1 MSGPVSTTDAPP
13 AVADCGHPSAP
24 CVEVTDSRDEQVG
37 QIRVRRAL
45 PRKGRRTVGAWCFA
59 DHMGPADVTENS
71 GLDVGP
77 HPHIGL
83 QNLMTS
89 GGAVSHAEEATG
101 HYRGTLE
108 GIQLWVALPEAT
120 RHGGAAF
127 EHHAQLPQS
136 ELDGGVATVLVGAT
150 RFPSGRRVGPNAAR
164 VAVRRVRCA
173 ACGPYGRGSILFHGF
188 SSRRRPV
195 AALQRR
201 HTTVTR
207 SASRPV
213 AGCTSSQS
221 MCEKRLSPA
230 LFTGRPHSVW
240 LVPGSQA

>member
-1 MSGPVSTTDAPP
+1 MRSISERPRNQSRALKLEIHFGQGALVGVVRSLMAQVGLRGPVASAMFTVLRLTNDQILENATGWVRRHRRGPAKSSPSTCCTGRSTGSRWEPWPTRSPVGTDPVP
-13 AVADCGHPSAP
+13 VSGTRPCVPVGRPMSAP
-24 CVEVTDSRDEQVG
+24 YPGVDRRSLNAQSSCTPPVSR
-37 QIRVRRAL
+37 A
-45 PRKGRRTVGAWCFA
+45 
-59 DHMGPADVTENS
+59 ADVS
-71 GLDVGP
+71 
-77 HPHIGL
+77 
-83 QNLMTS
+83 
-89 GGAVSHAEEATG
+89 A
-101 HYRGTLE
+101 R
-108 GIQLWVALPEAT
+108 T
-120 RHGGAAF
+120 R
-127 EHHAQLPQS
+127 P
-136 ELDGGVATVLVGAT
+136 
-150 RFPSGRRVGPNAAR
+150 R

-173 ACGPYGRGSILFHGF
+173 ACGPYGRGSILVHGF

>member
-150 RFPSGRRVGPNAAR
+150 RFPSGRRVGPNAATGGRSSSEVCRLRPLRAR
-164 VAVRRVRCA
+164 VDPLPRLLVAPAAGGGVAAPTHHGHAVGVA
-173 ACGPYGRGSILFHGF
+173 A
-188 SSRRRPV
+188 RRRLHVEPV
-195 AALQRR
+195 DVREAPQPGPLHRETAQRL
-201 HTTVTR
+201 VG
-207 SASRPV
+207 
-213 AGCTSSQS
+213 AG
-221 MCEKRLSPA
+221 
-230 LFTGRPHSVW
+230 
-240 LVPGSQA
+240 

>member
-1 MSGPVSTTDAPP
+1 MHFGQGALVGVVRSLMAQVGLRGPVASAMFTVLRLTKDQILENATGVGAPP
-13 AVADCGHPSAP
+13 QTWPSQELAVDLLQRRSTGSPREPWPTRSP
-24 CVEVTDSRDEQVG
+24 VGTDSYRSAARGHASRSAGRCRPPTPGVD
-37 QIRVRRAL
+37 RRSLTAQSACT
-45 PRKGRRTVGAWCFA
+45 PPVSRA
-59 DHMGPADVTENS
+59 ADVS
-71 GLDVGP
+71 
-77 HPHIGL
+77 
-83 QNLMTS
+83 
-89 GGAVSHAEEATG
+89 A
-101 HYRGTLE
+101 R
-108 GIQLWVALPEAT
+108 T
-120 RHGGAAF
+120 R
-127 EHHAQLPQS
+127 P
-136 ELDGGVATVLVGAT
+136 
-150 RFPSGRRVGPNAAR
+150 R

-173 ACGPYGRGSILFHGF
+173 ACGRYGRGSILVHGF

-213 AGCTSSQS
+213 AGCTSCQS